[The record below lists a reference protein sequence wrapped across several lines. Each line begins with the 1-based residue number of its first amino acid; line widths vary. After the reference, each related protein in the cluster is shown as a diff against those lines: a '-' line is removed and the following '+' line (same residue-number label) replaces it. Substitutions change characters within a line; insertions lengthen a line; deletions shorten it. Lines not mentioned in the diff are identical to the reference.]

1 MKISASCQILSKAL
15 EMSKKKKK
23 KKKKKN
29 PQVSKEG
36 LTSKTF
42 EQFVCYEQQLRH
54 SRIIFMKAG
63 WLLENKL

>member
-1 MKISASCQILSKAL
+1 MPNPIKGFGNV
-15 EMSKKKKK
+15 KKKK

-63 WLLENKL
+63 

>member
-1 MKISASCQILSKAL
+1 MPNPIKGFGNV
-15 EMSKKKKK
+15 K

-42 EQFVCYEQQLRH
+42 EQFVCYEQQLRY

-63 WLLENKL
+63 

>member
-23 KKKKKN
+23 KKN
-29 PQVSKEG
+29 PQESKEG

-42 EQFVCYEQQLRH
+42 EQFVCYEQQLRY

-63 WLLENKL
+63 WILENKF

>member
-1 MKISASCQILSKAL
+1 MPNPIKGFLNV
-15 EMSKKKKK
+15 KK

-42 EQFVCYEQQLRH
+42 EQFVCYEQQLRY

-63 WLLENKL
+63 

>member
-1 MKISASCQILSKAL
+1 MPNPIKGFGNV
-15 EMSKKKKK
+15 KKK

-63 WLLENKL
+63 

>member
-1 MKISASCQILSKAL
+1 MPNPIKDFGNV
-15 EMSKKKKK
+15 KKKKK
-23 KKKKKN
+23 KKNKSVKRRTEKKKKKN

-63 WLLENKL
+63 